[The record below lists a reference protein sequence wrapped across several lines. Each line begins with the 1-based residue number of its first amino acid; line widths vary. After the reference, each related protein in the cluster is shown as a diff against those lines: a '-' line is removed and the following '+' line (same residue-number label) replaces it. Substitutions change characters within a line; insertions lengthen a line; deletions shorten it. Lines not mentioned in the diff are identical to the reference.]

1 MPLQSHLAVPVKSI
15 IGTGDFL
22 YMLIKW
28 LYLFWELP
36 GLSMAV
42 TDSFHKLTYFFHGI
56 CRNLCFHSSWL
67 FLLLLFPLSPLTHP
81 PPYHIWKISFWHIWK
96 WQELW
101 EVLSA
106 PEFLCMFSDV
116 NILVWDC
123 PCLKY
128 LLPVSVVAFTQIK
141 STSAFGSLGKG
152 RWAVFWQLCIERR
165 WLHECIFC
173 LTQYI
178 NHNAQFLPN
187 ELEWIKLFN
196 KTLLTW
202 INSFIFCI

>member
-67 FLLLLFPLSPLTHP
+67 FLLLLFPLSPLT
-81 PPYHIWKISFWHIWK
+81 PPYHIWKIAFWHIWK
-96 WQELW
+96 WQGLW

-106 PEFLCMFSDV
+106 PEFLCMFSAV
-116 NILVWDC
+116 NILAWDC

-128 LLPVSVVAFTQIK
+128 LLPVSVVTFTQIK
-141 STSAFGSLGKG
+141 STSACG
-152 RWAVFWQLCIERR
+152 FWERAGEQFSDSCVLNAGGFMNAFSV
-165 WLHECIFC
+165 WLST
-173 LTQYI
+173 LTITHSFFQM
-178 NHNAQFLPN
+178 NWN
-187 ELEWIKLFN
+187 ELNCLIKSYLPG
-196 KTLLTW
+196 
-202 INSFIFCI
+202 